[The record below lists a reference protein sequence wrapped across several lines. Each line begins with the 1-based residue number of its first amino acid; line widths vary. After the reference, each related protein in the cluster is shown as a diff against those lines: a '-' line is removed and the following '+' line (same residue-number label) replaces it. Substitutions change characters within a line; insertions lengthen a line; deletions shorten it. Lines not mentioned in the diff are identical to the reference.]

1 MEVDEIRDFTRFSCN
16 SLPPCSSCNPTMAA
30 SFFRLTLLRLLS
42 LIGWPFARY
51 FCHTNLDEGALK
63 VLKRVACRE
72 SFSCRMRQ
80 SFWERSSS
88 QTNVRDHSELLL
100 QDCRNNRN
108 NQWTMNSFVHSNLP
122 ETRGPAMSLGH
133 LGQLLPYRMHIN
145 VWHVLF
151 ARKWWIR
158 RSTSRAVF
166 RRLQLKAWN
175 RACDRATIQ
184 DAPQMRGEM
193 DNGN

>member
-1 MEVDEIRDFTRFSCN
+1 MRSEILRDLAAN

-72 SFSCRMRQ
+72 GFSCRMRQ

-122 ETRGPAMSLGH
+122 TRGPAMSLGH
-133 LGQLLPYRMHIN
+133 LGLLPYRRHIN
-145 VWHVLF
+145 VWHV
-151 ARKWWIR
+151 
-158 RSTSRAVF
+158 VF
-166 RRLQLKAWN
+166 IP
-175 RACDRATIQ
+175 CDRATIQ

-193 DNGN
+193 DNGH